1 MLSYEEHQ
9 ILFHL
14 GEYSSETSSLQ
25 YSGLNPNWVH
35 PQPPY
40 SEPLTRRLNPSA
52 KPIKPFSAVATTRP
66 SNLDDEVLLDDN
78 VLTHLH
84 PAKKNSHGFQSP
96 SKQPPKPNLFKTSD
110 NSDVSDSP
118 PPVDASTPKIQP
130 TIEVANRYDEE
141 LSNEKVVA
149 GAECHFTLSSP
160 MKQDLD
166 SDVNWLPSLIEN
178 TKDFH
183 IQNDLIM
190 EDPPKITARGKKW
203 WQMSDLPHSMNN
215 YETWRKMLIPTVYW
229 HFGN

>member
-1 MLSYEEHQ
+1 MLSYKEHQ

-14 GEYSSETSSLQ
+14 GEYSFETSLLQ

-40 SEPLTRRLNPSA
+40 LEPLARWLNPLA

-78 VLTHLH
+78 MLTCLHL
-84 PAKKNSHGFQSP
+84 AKKNSHSFQPP

-130 TIEVANRYDEE
+130 TIEVTN
-141 LSNEKVVA
+141 
-149 GAECHFTLSSP
+149 
-160 MKQDLD
+160 
-166 SDVNWLPSLIEN
+166 
-178 TKDFH
+178 
-183 IQNDLIM
+183 
-190 EDPPKITARGKKW
+190 
-203 WQMSDLPHSMNN
+203 
-215 YETWRKMLIPTVYW
+215 
-229 HFGN
+229 